1 MDQIMNE
8 NTNDLDI
15 QIEVRAVEIPASEY
29 RKLIGMEAKIDTVI
43 RYAAN
48 HDNYDVRTF
57 FKEVFAE
64 EILRKRTELHIKED
78 PDE

>member
-1 MDQIMNE
+1 MDQIMNGNE
-8 NTNDLDI
+8 NDLDI
-15 QIEVRAVEIPASEY
+15 QIEVRTVEIPNSEY
-29 RKLIGMEAKIDTVI
+29 KKLIGMEAKIDAVI
-43 RYAAN
+43 RYAAG
-48 HDNYDVRTF
+48 HDNYDVRNF

>member
-1 MDQIMNE
+1 MNGNE
-8 NTNDLDI
+8 NDLDI
-15 QIEVRAVEIPASEY
+15 QIEVRTVEIPNSEY
-29 RKLIGMEAKIDTVI
+29 KKLIGMEAKIDAVI
-43 RYAAN
+43 RYAAG
-48 HDNYDVRTF
+48 HDNYDVRNF

>member
-1 MDQIMNE
+1 MNE

-15 QIEVRAVEIPASEY
+15 QIEVRTVEIPISEY
-29 RKLIGMEAKIDTVI
+29 KKLIGMEAKFDAVI
-43 RYAAN
+43 RYAAG
-48 HDNYDVRTF
+48 HDNYDVRIF

-64 EILRKRTELHIKED
+64 EILRKCTELHIKED

>member
-15 QIEVRAVEIPASEY
+15 QIEVRTVEIPNSEY
-29 RKLIGMEAKIDTVI
+29 KKLIGMEAKIDAVV
-43 RYAAN
+43 RYAAG
-48 HDNYDVRTF
+48 HDNYDVRAF

-64 EILRKRTELHIKED
+64 EIMKKATELHIKEN